1 MSNKISSGE
10 KKSYKYFTGYLN
22 DDYKV
27 NSLDV
32 MLPKVRIYVR
42 IYDGQ
47 TDWRSWLVWKM

>member
-10 KKSYKYFTGYLN
+10 KKNYKYFIGYLN

-27 NSLDV
+27 NSLDI
-32 MLPKVRIYVR
+32 MLPKVRMYVK

-47 TDWRSWLVWKM
+47 TD